1 MKESH
6 DFIKQLEL
14 LYEQYEREVSEKLIA
29 GLLEP
34 SAAKTYLR
42 HSSTFVSRN
51 DFEPGVRK
59 AGRG

>member
-1 MKESH
+1 MKASQ

-14 LYEQYEREVSEKLIA
+14 LHEQYEKEVMA
-29 GLLEP
+29 GKLEP

-42 HSSTFVSRN
+42 HSSTFVRWCRN

-59 AGRG
+59 AGKR